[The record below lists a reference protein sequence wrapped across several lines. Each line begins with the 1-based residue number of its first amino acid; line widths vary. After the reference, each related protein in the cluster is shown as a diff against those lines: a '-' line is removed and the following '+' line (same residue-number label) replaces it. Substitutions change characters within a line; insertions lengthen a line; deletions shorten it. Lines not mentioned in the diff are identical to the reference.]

1 MRRNYGLTA
10 FPAVAALVMSVA
22 GCQEE
27 PGLASLDDLAFDV
40 RIETVGS
47 NDVTA
52 LVRHNGTDDITYYAF
67 CYRDFTQGETLAV
80 ENAVADLKASG
91 TSATEVLHTGSSA
104 SVTCSGLQSSTMY
117 RLVVVGLDEDYNVY
131 GTPASVYFNTVEG
144 VVLYE
149 ENPDWIVSYQ
159 GKQTASDNSGYGD
172 VIQVTLYNTENSFF
186 AFTVP
191 LADYEAKGIAACIE
205 EAIAEKE
212 ESFAQWEEEGYIVDR
227 SDYIYNSTAAF
238 ILETGDEGEYVGIA
252 AGVDENFKATGLYA
266 VSAPF
271 TPEPVEYSDA
281 YGRWLGEW
289 TISGYYEDENGIDHP
304 VSYDITIDYLVPNE
318 AFLISG
324 YQVGYDGVQ
333 LPGVQ
338 ATFSAES
345 GNIVFMSSFAGE
357 QYVGNN
363 YYSIYF
369 YATRTAG
376 VSLEYLSGNYT
387 IATAAMASDQRR
399 AEVTV
404 NSGLTASGGTPF
416 GATEMQFMAQV
427 NGGGWTAFSQVP
439 QFPFTM
445 VKKQ

>member
-186 AFTVP
+186 
-191 LADYEAKGIAACIE
+191 LLSGIDASGTASSEIYFSRDGG
-205 EAIAEKE
+205 INW
-212 ESFAQWEEEGYIVDR
+212 SP
-227 SDYIYNSTAAF
+227 SDSLIMMPQ
-238 ILETGDEGEYVGIA
+238 E
-252 AGVDENFKATGLYA
+252 FKARGFASIHVDADNFIYL
-266 VSAPF
+266 F
-271 TPEPVEYSDA
+271 GGKETPNSNVLNEIWR
-281 YGRWLGEW
+281 GRINRLG
-289 TISGYYEDENGIDHP
+289 
-304 VSYDITIDYLVPNE
+304 
-318 AFLISG
+318 F
-324 YQVGYDGVQ
+324 
-333 LPGVQ
+333 
-338 ATFSAES
+338 
-345 GNIVFMSSFAGE
+345 
-357 QYVGNN
+357 
-363 YYSIYF
+363 
-369 YATRTAG
+369 
-376 VSLEYLSGNYT
+376 
-387 IATAAMASDQRR
+387 
-399 AEVTV
+399 
-404 NSGLTASGGTPF
+404 
-416 GATEMQFMAQV
+416 
-427 NGGGWTAFSQVP
+427 
-439 QFPFTM
+439 
-445 VKKQ
+445 

>member
-1 MRRNYGLTA
+1 MREMTILSRV
-10 FPAVAALVMSVA
+10 P
-22 GCQEE
+22 
-27 PGLASLDDLAFDV
+27 
-40 RIETVGS
+40 
-47 NDVTA
+47 
-52 LVRHNGTDDITYYAF
+52 TD
-67 CYRDFTQGETLAV
+67 GE
-80 ENAVADLKASG
+80 LK
-91 TSATEVLHTGSSA
+91 
-104 SVTCSGLQSSTMY
+104 
-117 RLVVVGLDEDYNVY
+117 
-131 GTPASVYFNTVEG
+131 
-144 VVLYE
+144 
-149 ENPDWIVSYQ
+149 
-159 GKQTASDNSGYGD
+159 
-172 VIQVTLYNTENSFF
+172 
-186 AFTVP
+186 
-191 LADYEAKGIAACIE
+191 

-289 TISGYYEDENGIDHP
+289 TISGYYEDENGIDRP

-387 IATAAMASDQRR
+387 IATAAGFRRHSVRCDRNAVHGTGQRR
-399 AEVTV
+399 RMDRILAGSAVPVHNGQETV
-404 NSGLTASGGTPF
+404 
-416 GATEMQFMAQV
+416 
-427 NGGGWTAFSQVP
+427 SQA
-439 QFPFTM
+439 
-445 VKKQ
+445 